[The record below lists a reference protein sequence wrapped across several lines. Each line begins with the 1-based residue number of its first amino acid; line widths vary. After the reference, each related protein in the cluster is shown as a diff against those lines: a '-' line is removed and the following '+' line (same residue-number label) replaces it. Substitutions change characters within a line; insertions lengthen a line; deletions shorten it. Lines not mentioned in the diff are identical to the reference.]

1 MLVQIP
7 IELSV
12 PLLLVAAV
20 LASGSAYAAPE
31 RLECIL
37 TDADAQIGVERRSI
51 AIVFDEEAAT
61 MQWEEAGRIR
71 LLTNVSI
78 STTSISGGEADVTV
92 GVSRSSWRVVL
103 QTYQRNSVRT
113 EYGDCAIRAPKP
125 PSTGSSTR

>member
-1 MLVQIP
+1 MIAQIP

-20 LASGSAYAAPE
+20 LASGSACAAPQ

-51 AIVFDEEAAT
+51 AIVFDEDSAT
-61 MQWEEAGRIR
+61 MQWQEAGRIR

-78 STTSISGGEADVTV
+78 STTSMSGGEADVTV

-103 QTYQRNSVRT
+103 QTYQNNSVRT
-113 EYGDCAIRAPKP
+113 EYGVCAIRTPTGAA
-125 PSTGSSTR
+125 TGSSSQ